1 MVPSAYLRVFQ
12 PLDGFER
19 EEQLHWERWL
29 VTDRKRQGTPR
40 FADRNTETG
49 VGILAPAAAR
59 PPTSACST
67 VARSSRPIACACGCS
82 VGSPILPTS

>member
-29 VTDRKRQGTPR
+29 VTGRKQRGTPR
-40 FADRNTETG
+40 FADR
-49 VGILAPAAAR
+49 
-59 PPTSACST
+59 
-67 VARSSRPIACACGCS
+67 SSRKWICRWASYEWRGDS
-82 VGSPILPTS
+82 